1 MTELMRQGLLRQG
14 TTLTTAWIETRGAK
28 EGAKVTVNDKD
39 MEGLWTVEKVYSP
52 PLPADA
58 LREKQ
63 AKDRNCFAS
72 IANLT

>member
-1 MTELMRQGLLRQG
+1 MTDLMRQCLLRQG
-14 TTLTTAWIETRGAK
+14 TTVATAWIEARWAK
-28 EGAKVTVNDKD
+28 EGARVTVTDKGMD
-39 MEGLWTVEKVYSP
+39 GLWTVEKVYSP